1 MRALD
6 ILSVSLG
13 LVILTAGTI
22 SCAIA
27 GAWAAMVTML
37 PIGLSLVLVPRRRG
51 GEVAPAKSR

>member
-6 ILSVSLG
+6 VLAVALG

-37 PIGLSLVLVPRRRG
+37 PIGLSLVLVPRRG
-51 GEVAPAKSR
+51 GRRDDPPGSR

>member
-6 ILSVSLG
+6 IFAVVLG

-37 PIGLSLVLVPRRRG
+37 PIGLSLVLVPKRG
-51 GEVAPAKSR
+51 GGEGSPAKSR